1 MISQYFSFRTAAGIV
16 VDSPFS
22 VRPIQFPTTSGSV
35 IFTADPVYCLHS
47 PQTLD
52 LVSNT
57 YDISLRG
64 YSDNHFYIQTSGSV
78 NETASYNLISGS
90 QITSSISNVLFDW
103 ENIIGNPTEGITVS
117 ILPIAR
123 NISWEDSFVIHA
135 SIECVTDANGE
146 FTTSLIQTE
155 YAVIYEG
162 LTKHTPL
169 YLSISG
175 SSATA
180 SQCIIN
186 EPYRSSKVVIPKQ
199 TYPYGNPPITSS
211 NLYTPLHQTYFQE
224 QQFQFALCT
233 GEIISQNFQVI
244 PMQPPWVSGSII
256 FSSDPLTFTSS
267 TDPVSVLM
275 ATGLYKVELNK
286 RASSDFWIS
295 LSGSVSSIAASNIV
309 SGSYQVADYCQVL
322 FNLADFECNPLS
334 AVLTI
339 KPIYVNV
346 GINNTFLVE
355 DQVSFTVTN
364 GSKTVQLAPMPYDI
378 TIHSTGTGYGKKDGH
393 FQIYPVNSTA
403 CTASQIIVQ
412 GYNKNKVAGFPF
424 HTPLPFSVD
433 FSSSYAVNALD
444 SIHSIY
450 SDSASYVSNSY
461 PQLFDGSRPI
471 KTLAYVGEIPGS
483 TTISGW
489 LDSVFYADILGTISI
504 NSGVSYVESG
514 SAPTITI
521 NGALTLNDSI
531 IAGSGSV
538 WRDGVEWYPFT
549 GTSYSTTDIGIVTDH
564 SYETYYQLDTGII
577 NSSTKTVDL
586 IFPFLYGVSSTS
598 GLSGTALYNALTLD
612 VTPQANKTYTVSGT
626 ETYLYV
632 AYPATVP
639 DLTDAYDPNLF
650 HILSTFD
657 KSTVS
662 VTSTGL
668 ATNWTA
674 NYKVYQWG
682 MLADFSGNYQIV
694 F

>member
-1 MISQYFSFRTAAGIV
+1 MIQYFNFCNAAGIV

-35 IFTADPVYCLHS
+35 IFTADPVYCLYS

-78 NETASYNLISGS
+78 NETASYNLVSGS
-90 QITSSISNVLFDW
+90 QITTSLSTVLFDW
-103 ENIIGNPTEGITVS
+103 KNIIGISTEGIVVTIKPV
-117 ILPIAR
+117 LK
-123 NISWEDSFVIHA
+123 NISWQDSLIL
-135 SIECVTDANGE
+135 SDQLPPYTTDINGE
-146 FTTSLIQTE
+146 FTASLIQT
-155 YAVIYEG
+155 IYKVDYRG
-162 LTKHTPL
+162 PIKSTPL

-180 SQCIIN
+180 SQCIID
-186 EPYRSSKVVIPKQ
+186 EPYKSNKVVIPKPNL
-199 TYPYGNPPITSS
+199 PYGPLPITSS
-211 NLYTPLHQTYFQE
+211 TLYTPLQQTYLQT
-224 QQFQFALCT
+224 QNFQFADCT
-233 GEIISQNFQVI
+233 GNIISQSFQII

-256 FSSDPLTFTSS
+256 FSSDPLPFTSS

-295 LSGSVSSIAASNIV
+295 LSGSVSSIAASNII
-309 SGSYQVADYCQVL
+309 SGSYQVANYCQVL
-322 FNLADFECNPLS
+322 FDLKDFECNPLE
-334 AVLTI
+334 AVLTV

-355 DQVSFTVTN
+355 DAVPITITN
-364 GSKTVQLAPMPYDI
+364 GSKTIQLAPQPYNI
-378 TIHSTGTGYGKKDGH
+378 TIHSTGVGYGRKDSGPY
-393 FQIYPVNSTA
+393 QIYPVLD
-403 CTASQIIVQ
+403 CTASQILVQ
-412 GYNKNKVAGFPF
+412 GYNKNKIGQWPYHV
-424 HTPLPFSVD
+424 PLPFSVD
-433 FSSSYAVNALD
+433 FSASYGVNSLE
-444 SIHSIY
+444 SVHSIY
-450 SDSASYVSNSY
+450 ADSASYVPNLY
-461 PQLFDGSRPI
+461 PQIFDGSRAI

-483 TTISGW
+483 TTISEW
-489 LDSVFYADILGTISI
+489 LNSVFYADILGTISI
-504 NSGVSYVESG
+504 NSGTTYYEIG

-521 NGALTLNDSI
+521 NGGLNLNDSI
-531 IAGSGSV
+531 IAGTGSV
-538 WRDGVEWYPFT
+538 WRDGIEWYQFS
-549 GTSYSTTDIGIVTDH
+549 GTSYSTTDIDIVTDH
-564 SYETYYQLDTGII
+564 TYQTFYQLDTGVIA
-577 NSSTKTVDL
+577 SAVKTVDL

-632 AYPATVP
+632 AYPATMP
-639 DLTDAYDPNLF
+639 DMTDAYDPNLF

-657 KSTVS
+657 KSTIS
-662 VTSTGL
+662 VTSAGL

-674 NYKVYQWG
+674 NCKVYQWK